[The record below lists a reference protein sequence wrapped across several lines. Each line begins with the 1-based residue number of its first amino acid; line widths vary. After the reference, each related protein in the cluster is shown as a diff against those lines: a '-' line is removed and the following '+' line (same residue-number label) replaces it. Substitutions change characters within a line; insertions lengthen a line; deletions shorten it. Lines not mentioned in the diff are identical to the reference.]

1 MDGVIRWKVVESESI
16 TETLC
21 KDVHKKEHIFIDDKK
36 FPVKLEEDFE
46 TKYGSTAVFM
56 NLWPRNME
64 VDKETLNKIVI
75 IDNTKRKGKYQ
86 RAV

>member
-16 TETLC
+16 TEDLF
-21 KDVHKKEHIFIDDKK
+21 KDVRKKEHIFIEDKK
-36 FPVKLEEDFE
+36 LPVKLEEYFE
-46 TKYGSTAVFM
+46 TKDGFTEVFM

-64 VDKETLNKIVI
+64 VDRETLNKIVI
-75 IDNTKRKGKYQ
+75 IDNTKRKGNYQ